1 MDEEI
6 QTTGENSAGSP
17 AAPSGEWSPQ
27 NLNAETVRAAFA
39 EADAEEIPVAAASGS
54 ETPADPETP
63 AETPTE
69 PALVP
74 SHRLR
79 EETEKRRELEERFNP
94 WAPAIEALS
103 QQGYTPEQIQG
114 MLTQAAEAPAPA
126 QPALQETAVTPDLQ
140 EEFHAYLTSKG
151 ADPFALAAEHPDT
164 YDLRY
169 EQFEMRREIEQQKTA
184 VAQERQAQETALRV
198 QRWESDVQAV
208 QGKYPDLLGDD
219 QAKHDLVAAYIARH
233 GIEPNRAQFE
243 QHVGRWSQSIE
254 ALRERDRQVYAAAK
268 AGDAL
273 VPSVAGGSSP
283 PPVTRPDYHSLKPG
297 EQEAAMVAQTRALLA
312 TGG

>member
-17 AAPSGEWSPQ
+17 SAPSGEWNPQ
-27 NLNAETVRAAFA
+27 NFNAESVTRYFA
-39 EADAEEIPVAAASGS
+39 EAEAEEEPVAAASGS

-63 AETPTE
+63 AETPAE

-126 QPALQETAVTPDLQ
+126 QPAPQETAATPDLQ
-140 EEFHAYLTSKG
+140 EEFHAYLASKG
-151 ADPFALAAEHPDT
+151 SDPFALAAEHPEI
-164 YDLRY
+164 YDLRF
-169 EQFEMRREIEQQKTA
+169 EQFETRREIDQ
-184 VAQERQAQETALRV
+184 QETALRV

-208 QGKYPDLLGDD
+208 QGKYPDLLADD

-233 GIEPNRAQFE
+233 GVEPNRAQFE

-283 PPVTRPDYHSLKPG
+283 PPVTRPDYHNLKPG